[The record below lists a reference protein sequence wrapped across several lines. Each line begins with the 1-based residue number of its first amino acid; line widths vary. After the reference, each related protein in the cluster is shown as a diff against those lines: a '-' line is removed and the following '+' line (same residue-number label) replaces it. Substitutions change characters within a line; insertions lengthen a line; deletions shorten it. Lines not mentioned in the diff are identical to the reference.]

1 MAKSTIRKDRA
12 IRWTTTDNADNT
24 ISYVGILKATTPTH
38 YTIDIPGLGELEVDR
53 TDGEFEGV
61 SMVDYRQ
68 AVEQDEMDNETEN
81 TAPVDEPVNET
92 EMEDQ
97 VEPEQTSPA
106 SIPEP
111 VNEPIAVTV
120 IESDKPQTSSP
131 KVARRG
137 RSNTDKVFAAAAITL
152 WHGKY
157 KLRFSTDAKRY
168 GLALGKA
175 GHKEIAIIDLP
186 QGNKVQLAG
195 ELMTHP
201 MFQYPIAQEVIA
213 EFLAANS

>member
-12 IRWTTTDNADNT
+12 IRWTTTDNADNA

-68 AVEQDEMDNETEN
+68 AVEQDE
-81 TAPVDEPVNET
+81 V
-92 EMEDQ
+92 EDQ
-97 VEPEQTSPA
+97 VEPEQP
-106 SIPEP
+106 IPEP
-111 VNEPIAVTV
+111 VNETA
-120 IESDKPQTSSP
+120 IESDKPKSNTP

-137 RSNTDKVFAAAAITL
+137 RSNTDKQYAAAAITL
-152 WHGKY
+152 RDGKY
-157 KLRFSTDAKRY
+157 KLRFSGSASRY
-168 GLALGKA
+168 AIALSRS
-175 GHKEIAIIDLP
+175 GHDQIVITDLP
-186 QGNKVQLAG
+186 QGTKVQLAG

-213 EFLAANS
+213 EFLAANM

>member
-12 IRWTTTDNADNT
+12 IRWTTTDNADNA

-68 AVEQDEMDNETEN
+68 AVEQDE
-81 TAPVDEPVNET
+81 V
-92 EMEDQ
+92 EDQ
-97 VEPEQTSPA
+97 VEPEQP
-106 SIPEP
+106 IPEP
-111 VNEPIAVTV
+111 VNEPVNETA
-120 IESDKPQTSSP
+120 IESDKPKSNTP

-137 RSNTDKVFAAAAITL
+137 RSNTDKQYAAAAITL
-152 WHGKY
+152 RDGKY
-157 KLRFSTDAKRY
+157 KLRFSGSASRY
-168 GLALGKA
+168 AIALSRS
-175 GHKEIAIIDLP
+175 GHDQIVITDLP
-186 QGNKVQLAG
+186 QGTKVQLAG

-213 EFLAANS
+213 EFLAANQ

>member
-12 IRWTTTDNADNT
+12 IRWTTTDNADNA

-81 TAPVDEPVNET
+81 TTPVDEPVNET
-92 EMEDQ
+92 
-97 VEPEQTSPA
+97 A
-106 SIPEP
+106 
-111 VNEPIAVTV
+111 
-120 IESDKPQTSSP
+120 IESDKPETSSP

-137 RSNTDKVFAAAAITL
+137 RSNTDKQYAAAAITL
-152 WHGKY
+152 RDGKY
-157 KLRFSTDAKRY
+157 KLRFSGSASRY
-168 GLALGKA
+168 AIALSRS
-175 GHKEIAIIDLP
+175 GHDQIVITDLP
-186 QGNKVQLAG
+186 QGTKVQLAG

-213 EFLAANS
+213 EFLAANT

>member
-12 IRWTTTDNADNT
+12 IRWTTTDNADNA

-61 SMVDYRQ
+61 SMADYRQ
-68 AVEQDEMDNETEN
+68 AVEQD
-81 TAPVDEPVNET
+81 VV
-92 EMEDQ
+92 EDQ
-97 VEPEQTSPA
+97 AEPEQTSPE

-111 VNEPIAVTV
+111 VNESIAVTV
-120 IESDKPQTSSP
+120 IESDKPVSNTP

-152 WHGKY
+152 WHDKY

-186 QGNKVQLAG
+186 PGNKVQLAG

-213 EFLAANS
+213 EFLAANM